1 MEVEKKLTYS
11 PVIKKMKLCIN
22 QICKYLNNESKLKQV
37 KLLLTFQI
45 QQLFLDYFPVL

>member
-11 PVIKKMKLCIN
+11 PVIKKNETIN